1 MKKLKNVFI
10 SIAFVC
16 FCISTSA
23 NTTLKGTETNDT
35 IKKKIVYEPSLF
47 TENLYFEAA
56 AGTQILFSKDA
67 DRLNFTDRFTPVLS
81 IAIGKWFSPSWGLRI
96 QAQGYALNGFS
107 TVNGIYLADPQLVTI
122 YGNNDPV
129 RNFVIIY
136 PDGSYRYFLRYVNAK
151 IDFQTSILNLLTEY
165 NISRRF
171 DLIAAIGLGY
181 MHVFDYK
188 GVPHTN
194 TISANFELM
203 STYNLSERLSLNLK
217 VQTAMMPDHFD
228 GRIAGNK
235 YENYSSVSIGLS
247 YFLKKKGF
255 TKAEC
260 PENSLPLNTVLQ
272 IDTVYKMVNQIDTV
286 YQIINRIDT
295 VFKEIGSNPIENKNQ
310 LISSMDL
317 PKKYA
322 QERYLVKEGERFYS
336 IARHYYKDP
345 YLWPLI
351 YYANKSIVPDPEF
364 VPAGIEILLPSVEG
378 SAERLTNTDKKSL
391 ARAYIEVY
399 LYYKDLDKSNA
410 LNYLW
415 FGTKLNKGVLD
426 EYTNQIDS
434 NDLKMLNSLK
444 NN

>member
-1 MKKLKNVFI
+1 MKKIINVLI
-10 SIAFVC
+10 SIAFAC

-35 IKKKIVYEPSLF
+35 IKKKIAYEPSLF
-47 TENLYFEAA
+47 SENLYLEAA

-67 DRLNFTDRFTPVLS
+67 ESLSFTDRFTPALS

-107 TVNGIYLADPQLVTI
+107 TVDGIYLADPQLVTI

-129 RNFVIIY
+129 RNFVLIY

-151 IDFQTSILNLLTEY
+151 IDFQTSILNLLTQY
-165 NISRRF
+165 NKARRF
-171 DLIAAIGLGY
+171 DLQAAIGLGY

-188 GVPHTN
+188 GVPNTN

-203 STYNLSERLSLNLK
+203 STYNLTERLGLSLK
-217 VQTAMMPDHFD
+217 VQTALMPDHFD

-235 YENYSSVSIGLS
+235 YENYSSVSIGLT

-260 PENSLPLNTVLQ
+260 PENSLPLNAVLQ
-272 IDTVYKMVNQIDTV
+272 IDTVYKMVNKVDTV

-295 VFKEIGSNPIENKNQ
+295 VFKEKGSNSIDFQNRV
-310 LISSMDL
+310 ISPKDL
-317 PKKYA
+317 PKIFSEE
-322 QERYLVKEGERFYS
+322 QYLVKEGERFYS
-336 IARHYYKDP
+336 IARRYYKDP
-345 YLWPLI
+345 YLWPFI
-351 YYANKSIVPDPEF
+351 YSTNKSIVPNPEF
-364 VPAGIEILLPSVEG
+364 VPAGVEITLPALEG
-378 SAERLTNTDKKSL
+378 TAERLTNADKRNL

-399 LYYKDLDKSNA
+399 LYYKDLDKSKA
-410 LNYLW
+410 VSYLW
-415 FGTKLNKGVLD
+415 FAKKLDKHVLD
-426 EYTNQIDS
+426 EYTNQLDA

-444 NN
+444 NK